1 MVGVPTP
8 VLFNL
13 PWLQYINA
21 RNLRAIFHRY
31 CLAHNKGPLPPHT
44 PWLQPSAP
52 RPTTLPGSAPSTGAV
67 PGPAGGL
74 MPGAA
79 MSATPAAGRALAS
92 TRRQQGVSQTV
103 SAGAVVAWTD
113 AAGTRM
119 RDGTDWGAGGSSR
132 SSGSG
137 GGGSY
142 SARTSSR
149 GGGSGGAGIDGG
161 GGDSGGRGSGSGYH
175 GLPPIHQS
183 EEVDPWAFK
192 HEQCCC
198 MYRSL
203 SVMEMQ
209 TFWALTM
216 DIEVISDAL
225 RRPDCSFDQA
235 RLQSAFVTSASI
247 AGVHCKDN
255 SLGIHDHPLTKKLQ
269 PATAFGPPPSA
280 VNDST
285 RRYTPASTFGSGPR
299 VRGASH
305 ALLSTYKPL
314 FHMTRGAN
322 TSGSTYRLP
331 HSLSVSAP
339 DASFLRAG
347 ASLSQKPPTLA
358 GLGRTPSAHRAAPM
372 TLTFPQFVDALRF
385 VAEEV
390 VGHPQTTPL
399 VELTLL
405 RIVNDLLKVRPSVR

>member
-1 MVGVPTP
+1 MAIAIQKEYASMVGVPTP
-8 VLFNL
+8 VLINL

-21 RNLRAIFHRY
+21 RNLRAVFHRY

-52 RPTTLPGSAPSTGAV
+52 HPTPFGTPSTDDR
-67 PGPAGGL
+67 GG
-74 MPGAA
+74 
-79 MSATPAAGRALAS
+79 
-92 TRRQQGVSQTV
+92 
-103 SAGAVVAWTD
+103 
-113 AAGTRM
+113 
-119 RDGTDWGAGGSSR
+119 GGS

-137 GGGSY
+137 GGSHSGKIRSRSGSGRGD
-142 SARTSSR
+142 STSSGDVFQ
-149 GGGSGGAGIDGG
+149 GGGSGGAGNGG
-161 GGDSGGRGSGSGYH
+161 GGGSSSGRRSGSGYY

-209 TFWALTM
+209 SFWALST

-235 RLQSAFVTSASI
+235 RLQSAFVTSASV

-269 PATAFGPPPSA
+269 PATAFGPPSSA

-285 RRYTPASTFGSGPR
+285 RRYTPASTFGSGQR
-299 VRGASH
+299 VRGASRD
-305 ALLSTYKPL
+305 LLNTYKPL
-314 FHMTRGAN
+314 FHMTLGAN
-322 TSGSTYRLP
+322 ISGSTYRLP
-331 HSLSVSAP
+331 PGLSVSAP
-339 DASFLRAG
+339 NAGFIKAG
-347 ASLSQKPPTLA
+347 ASLRSSFDLPRGPTPA
-358 GLGRTPSAHRAAPM
+358 SPRQSPRSPFGLGRTPSAHRPAPM
-372 TLTFPQFVDALRF
+372 TLAFPQFVDALRL

-390 VGHPQTTPL
+390 VGHPQSTPL

-405 RIVNDLLKVRPSVR
+405 RIVNDLLKVITSQKALQGLL